1 MVDKINNQITNKKY
15 VLLNES
21 MKAISGDK
29 INLLIL
35 KGSYGCG
42 KTYTTLN
49 YLKEN
54 DINYKY
60 INSYATPL
68 SFYQLLYENR
78 NKDVVVFDDLY
89 GANNPLVL
97 AMLKSACWI
106 SENNER
112 TISYYST
119 SGKLDSLEL
128 PSSFKFKARIIL
140 IFNEIIKDYE
150 PIINRGI
157 TINFNLNFKDKL
169 QIFEEIKNEAK
180 IDDDVLQYI
189 KDNCNEATN
198 NLSIRTLVI
207 LSNIKRN
214 KQDFKIFAE
223 EILPKDDDKDL
234 LLTMSAIKWSDETGY
249 HRRTYYKQKKKF
261 GLK

>member
-21 MKAISGDK
+21 LKAISDNK

-42 KTYTTLN
+42 KTHITLN
-49 YLKEN
+49 YLTEN
-54 DINYKY
+54 NINHKY
-60 INSYATPL
+60 ITSYATPL
-68 SFYQLLYENR
+68 SFYQILYENR
-78 NKDVVVFDDLY
+78 NKEVVVFDDLH

-97 AMLKSACWI
+97 AMLKSACWV

-112 TISYYST
+112 TISYHST
-119 SGKLDSLEL
+119 SSKFDSLEL

-140 IFNEIIKDYE
+140 IFNKIIKDYE

-157 TINFNLNFKDKL
+157 TINFNLNFNDKIKL
-169 QIFEEIKNEAK
+169 FEEIKNEAK
-180 IDDDVLQYI
+180 IDEEVLQYI

-198 NLSIRTLVI
+198 NLSIRTLVN
-207 LSNIKRN
+207 LSKLKRN
-214 KQDFKIFAE
+214 EQDFKIFAE

-234 LLTMSAIKWSDETGY
+234 LLTMSYTEWSDKTGQ
-249 HRRTYYKQKKKF
+249 HHATYYRKKKKY